1 MRAATVI
8 VGAIA
13 ATSIMIALAFIVS
26 EGGSGK
32 GGTTTIEK
40 IVEAP
45 EPGPEESGTGAAAQA
60 GGPTQCGKEFS
71 VENTTCEIGEAIHR
85 AYEDGHRGLFLQ
97 KDPQTGE
104 YLEFDCGE
112 PTPVICTQSGGDATV
127 SFGA

>member
-13 ATSIMIALAFIVS
+13 AASILVALAFILS
-26 EGGSGK
+26 PGGSSA

-45 EPGPEESGTGAAAQA
+45 EPGPEESDTGGAAQA
-60 GGPTQCGKEFS
+60 GGPTRCGKELS
-71 VENTTCEIGEAIHR
+71 VEDTSCEIGAAIHS
-85 AYEDGHRGLFLQ
+85 AYDGGHRGLFLP

-104 YLEFDCGE
+104 YLEFNCGE
-112 PTPVICTQSGGDATV
+112 PTPVICKETEGSGTV
-127 SFGA
+127 LFGA

>member
-13 ATSIMIALAFIVS
+13 AASILVAMAFILS
-26 EGGSGK
+26 PGGSTA

-45 EPGPEESGTGAAAQA
+45 EESGTNAAGQA
-60 GGPTQCGKEFS
+60 GGPTRCGKEFS
-71 VENTTCEIGEAIHR
+71 VEDTSCEIGEAIHR
-85 AYEDGHRGLFLQ
+85 SYDGGHRGLFTV

-104 YLEFDCGE
+104 YLEFNCGE
-112 PTPVICTQSGGDATV
+112 PTPVICTQSGGAATV